1 MRIDLNHNQHTQ
13 VSESSGQAET
23 LYSHTPLND
32 EEVEPEEV
40 EHSGGD
46 LGKHGH
52 PWDVHTVKIALFQVK
67 HNLKVDAW

>member
-1 MRIDLNHNQHTQ
+1 MRIDLNHDQHTQ
-13 VSESSGQAET
+13 VSESSGHAET

-40 EHSGGD
+40 EHSGSD

-52 PWDVHTVKIALFQVK
+52 P
-67 HNLKVDAW
+67 